1 MSCTP
6 QPRRH
11 LCTPCAPCHLCK
23 PSALPHPTNLGR
35 YRDLY
40 ASHREWVEKIAE
52 NMKPHTQARK
62 DTNVHYKGKR
72 VPVPD
77 DLVPW
82 SRDFPSYNPDDFTT
96 DHVLNEGTV
105 QGWADP
111 RTPPTDLKQQRKSY
125 EAPIAFNGGRPLNPR
140 GRTGVRG
147 RGLLGKWGPNHAA
160 DPIVTRYHPQTGK
173 LQFVAVRRE
182 DTTHFAVPGGMVDSP
197 GKKWYEKMHS
207 SFKKEMTD
215 EMKDEIKEDTSN
227 VQEEYMQLLLD
238 DLFHGAVAESQLVY
252 RGCESSLEPGTLPV
266 RR

>member
-1 MSCTP
+1 M
-6 QPRRH
+6 
-11 LCTPCAPCHLCK
+11 
-23 PSALPHPTNLGR
+23 
-35 YRDLY
+35 
-40 ASHREWVEKIAE
+40 
-52 NMKPHTQARK
+52 
-62 DTNVHYKGKR
+62 
-72 VPVPD
+72 
-77 DLVPW
+77 
-82 SRDFPSYNPDDFTT
+82 
-96 DHVLNEGTV
+96 
-105 QGWADP
+105 
-111 RTPPTDLKQQRKSY
+111 
-125 EAPIAFNGGRPLNPR
+125 
-140 GRTGVRG
+140 
-147 RGLLGKWGPNHAA
+147 
-160 DPIVTRYHPQTGK
+160 TRYNPQTGK